1 MIKKIVFL
9 ALLLFPTFAFAGSC
23 PLLMKE
29 IDQILEETKQLSKE
43 QLNEIRQLR
52 IQGEEAHKSGDH
64 EESEKLLKEA
74 LQLLDS

>member
-1 MIKKIVFL
+1 MYFLQPSETCLKKN
-9 ALLLFPTFAFAGSC
+9 
-23 PLLMKE
+23 K
-29 IDQILEETKQLSKE
+29 ILIANYNSLQFSKE

-52 IQGEEAHKSGDH
+52 IQGKEAHKSGDH

>member
-1 MIKKIVFL
+1 
-9 ALLLFPTFAFAGSC
+9 
-23 PLLMKE
+23 MKQ

>member
-1 MIKKIVFL
+1 MIKKFL
-9 ALLLFPTFAFAGSC
+9 VLILFLFPTFAFAGSC

-29 IDQILEETKQLSKE
+29 IDQILEETKQLSQE
-43 QLNEIRQLR
+43 QLNEIKQLR